1 MRSFDKPALTVPEQI
16 GRLKDRGLSIQND
29 ARAAA
34 LLEVVSLFRLSP
46 YMRPFQQ
53 NPDHQFRQGTTL
65 AQIVTLYRFDREL
78 RNLVMDAVERA
89 EVAVRACISNV
100 MATRYDDPHWYLKRE
115 HFKNSYD
122 HERLLNE
129 LREKMDEERRH
140 FTREKERIERS
151 RAPDPLKQKRIERR
165 KRDNYFRFYGQTYHT
180 PDLPPS
186 WAMLEVLSLGALSRL
201 YQGIARDADRKQ
213 IARRFNLPQEVLGS
227 WLHTFT
233 FVRNCCAHHARLWN
247 KELAIPPKLP
257 RNEQWRW
264 QASRWPGRPHP
275 ERRIFVVLLM
285 LVHLMRHISP
295 DSRWQTRLEALLKE
309 YPSVS
314 LISMG
319 FIEHWKEH
327 PIWQEASQ

>member
-1 MRSFDKPALTVPEQI
+1 MRSFDKPALTVPEQVSL
-16 GRLKDRGLSIQND
+16 LKERGLSIQDD

-53 NPDHQFRQGTTL
+53 NPEHRFRRGTTL
-65 AQIVTLYRFDREL
+65 ADIVTLYRFDREL

-100 MATRYDDPHWYLKRE
+100 MAARHHDPHWYLKRG
-115 HFKNSYD
+115 HFKDGYD
-122 HERLLNE
+122 HERLLAG
-129 LREKMDEERRH
+129 LRDKMDEERRH
-140 FTREKERIERS
+140 FAREKERIERS
-151 RAPDPLKQKRIERR
+151 GASDSLKRQRIERR
-165 KRDNYFRFYGQTYHT
+165 KRDNYFRFYGQTYHS

-186 WAMLEVLSLGALSRL
+186 WAMLEALSLGELSRL

-213 IARRFNLPQEVLGS
+213 IARRFHLPQEVLGS
-227 WLHTFT
+227 WLHTLT

-247 KELAIPPKLP
+247 RELAIPPKLP
-257 RNEQWRW
+257 RNERWRW
-264 QASRWPGRPHP
+264 RAGRIPGQPHP

-295 DSRWQTRLEALLKE
+295 DSRWQARLEALLKDH
-309 YPSVS
+309 PSVF
-314 LISMG
+314 LTGMG
-319 FIEHWKEH
+319 FMERWREH
-327 PIWQEASQ
+327 PIWREAGR